1 MRNLIPTTPSLSLAC
16 DFRNCGS
23 YADLTSL
30 SFNFLLISCTLMLV
44 CGCYLTFL
52 FLSFLVIP
60 SYCVTSLLLSL
71 CEYSRPLVPMED
83 WFQDSCR

>member
-16 DFRNCGS
+16 DFRNDGS
-23 YADLTSL
+23 CADLTSL

-52 FLSFLVIP
+52 FLFFSH
-60 SYCVTSLLLSL
+60 TQLL
-71 CEYSRPLVPMED
+71 CHFFAFEFV
-83 WFQDSCR
+83 